1 MACLLL
7 SARPRQQEPGL
18 LTIPWPLSS
27 TGTTTKNR
35 PGRRKELPLA
45 AQVPKPAAL
54 GETLAAGGQAP
65 PSEIN
70 EARHAPS
77 GPSVPACPTAGTE
90 LGPLPLLAPQQF
102 INCLFVYLKAHTVC
116 AAQLALP
123 CWGVK
128 GVGGGECLETW
139 GSLSHFLSCILHS
152 AGSAGRFINAR
163 SMAAKS
169 QL

>member
-1 MACLLL
+1 MPPAL
-7 SARPRQQEPGL
+7 SQAQTTGARAADH
-18 LTIPWPLSS
+18 
-27 TGTTTKNR
+27 
-35 PGRRKELPLA
+35 PLA
-45 AQVPKPAAL
+45 TVKYWNNHKKQTRQMQRASSCCPSAHASSSGRDV
-54 GETLAAGGQAP
+54 GCRRAGP
-65 PSEIN
+65 SSEIN

-116 AAQLALP
+116 AAQLGLP
-123 CWGVK
+123 CWGAK